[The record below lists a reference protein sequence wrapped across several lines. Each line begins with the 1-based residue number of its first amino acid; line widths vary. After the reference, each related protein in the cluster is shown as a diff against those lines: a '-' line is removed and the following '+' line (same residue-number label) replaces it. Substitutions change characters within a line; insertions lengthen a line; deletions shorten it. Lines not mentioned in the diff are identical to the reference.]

1 MPEGFEF
8 EGVEDA
14 VELSRSIRESNISPD
29 MVTERASK
37 IQERI
42 NSDIQKQAEGKVSC
56 EVRVV
61 ETGGFNS
68 VEMSLF
74 SSSGEKIPLTVESK
88 GKVLQ
93 LADAIKDPAVDP
105 KEIADSVAEKFS
117 KAGLSLPESFK
128 DNFEK
133 TVKDNP
139 VRASVEDIAKYTDS
153 AGQFTEI
160 SNIGEEIK
168 AEESKASPD
177 PQIIEQLKK
186 QLVDKISAEVKE
198 KVSRA
203 AEEYNKLDEKQKKE
217 VIDKAKEKGGGLLDY
232 AKFMA
237 LIAAGYL
244 TYEALEG
251 LRKSMSGCWKY
262 SSGGKKCKQPSL
274 TCDSDYAS
282 KGSLCDSEE
291 TCRADVD
298 PAKPSQQCD
307 AKCATDCQAGKFC
320 NDSGLCSK
328 FCSCS
333 YLNCNQKGST
343 VTFQCIDASIGD
355 VVQNAASSAAD
366 IIDNIVT
373 QGSSLLNTVLNWMK
387 YAGIGLVVIIA
398 LFILYKT
405 WQFLFSSK
413 EGDSSS
419 GHPKTGTFY

>member
-1 MPEGFEF
+1 M
-8 EGVEDA
+8 
-14 VELSRSIRESNISPD
+14 
-29 MVTERASK
+29 
-37 IQERI
+37 
-42 NSDIQKQAEGKVSC
+42 
-56 EVRVV
+56 
-61 ETGGFNS
+61 
-68 VEMSLF
+68 
-74 SSSGEKIPLTVESK
+74 
-88 GKVLQ
+88 
-93 LADAIKDPAVDP
+93 DP

-128 DNFEK
+128 NNFEK

-186 QLVDKISAEVKE
+186 QLVDKISPEVKE

-307 AKCATDCQAGKFC
+307 AQCATDCQAGKFC
-320 NDSGLCSK
+320 NDSSLCSK

-355 VVQNAASSAAD
+355 VIQNAASSAAD

-373 QGSSLLNTVLNWMK
+373 QGSSLLNTVLKWMK